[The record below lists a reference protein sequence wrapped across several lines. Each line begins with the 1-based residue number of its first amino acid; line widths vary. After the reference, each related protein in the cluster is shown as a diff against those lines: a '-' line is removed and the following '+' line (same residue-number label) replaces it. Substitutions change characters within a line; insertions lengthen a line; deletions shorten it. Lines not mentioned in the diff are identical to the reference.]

1 MSQSQRGSSVD
12 KLLYIEVN
20 NLNHVESKFLGPAR
34 FLGPPI
40 TYIIKIQS
48 LWLYTRGGVLR
59 ALSFSQT
66 SCMYLD
72 HVVTFC
78 QTRRFGFIWE
88 FSMVTQQHPSHN
100 AHIYIWYIY
109 IRISQSDL
117 VPRAISDFDLG
128 TKMKAYNTLQTIHPK
143 TDEPDASRC
152 PMKPVNAL
160 SRPCRKTG
168 HQTHRFTRLFGA
180 IYCQSFHHQY

>member
-1 MSQSQRGSSVD
+1 MYYGHYRFPKPHVCIWIMLLHFARLDGLDSFGSFPWSP
-12 KLLYIEVN
+12 N
-20 NLNHVESKFLGPAR
+20 NILH
-34 FLGPPI
+34 
-40 TYIIKIQS
+40 T
-48 LWLYTRGGVLR
+48 
-59 ALSFSQT
+59 
-66 SCMYLD
+66 M
-72 HVVTFC
+72 
-78 QTRRFGFIWE
+78 
-88 FSMVTQQHPSHN
+88 
-100 AHIYIWYIY
+100 HIYIYRYKIYIY